1 MFTTTGSQVRTKIKP
16 GRQGSGDIDSLE
28 KVAFFDWHM
37 ISLMSQWDVQP
48 KEIKVVKIQAGPEER
63 YQDYK
68 QIFWIYLHC
77 MLV

>member
-1 MFTTTGSQVRTKIKP
+1 MRTKIKP
-16 GRQGSGDIDSLE
+16 GRQGSGDIDSLG

-63 YQDYK
+63 Y
-68 QIFWIYLHC
+68 
-77 MLV
+77 